1 MYKKEFNVEGEAPD
15 TTGFSGAELK
25 SLARIAAMMNI
36 SLIEANK
43 YVIPLSKSMGEDIKK
58 QREWAK
64 GRCIPASSIPEK
76 KKSKKT
82 RSIPTP
88 KRSGGGQVISSN

>member
-1 MYKKEFNVEGEAPD
+1 
-15 TTGFSGAELK
+15 
-25 SLARIAAMMNI
+25 
-36 SLIEANK
+36 
-43 YVIPLSKSMGEDIKK
+43 MGEDIKK

-76 KKSKKT
+76 EKSKKT

-88 KRSGGGQVISSN
+88 KKPGGGQVISSN